1 MGQMVAVNTIFI
13 PVKDHKNVFRSQ
25 RGTQFSTWASN
36 WSLQSSPPVA
46 LGIVASFWGQLF
58 HYRQEDGGCG
68 FFRADD
74 SGDITEPIRVDWAF
88 GNEFCQVHWQVNI
101 SRLSSHPISNYGW
114 NSWSEAELKHRQQ
127 PMTYCNVGA
136 SVAGLVAEPEIF
148 LCHRRSTLTKSTGY
162 GCSLNEQNRNSQ
174 IGSNNCSAI
183 LVKTLISTQHDCA
196 LKS

>member
-1 MGQMVAVNTIFI
+1 MAHRYLWPRMEWLKARLLRVSHHFI
-13 PVKDHKNVFRSQ
+13 PHELKVSIHN
-25 RGTQFSTWASN
+25 
-36 WSLQSSPPVA
+36 
-46 LGIVASFWGQLF
+46 
-58 HYRQEDGGCG
+58 
-68 FFRADD
+68 
-74 SGDITEPIRVDWAF
+74 F

-174 IGSNNCSAI
+174 IGSNNCSVI